1 MICLFNQSDVL
12 DREIVGKGSGA
23 EAPIYALH
31 MMLTAIG
38 REDLM
43 HHLSLDFVV
52 KFVSQI
58 NLNWTSCWIGID
70 GEGHLLTLQLHR
82 ASSLGRTSHLQSV

>member
-1 MICLFNQSDVL
+1 
-12 DREIVGKGSGA
+12 
-23 EAPIYALH
+23 

-58 NLNWTSCWIGID
+58 NLKLDFLLDWHCID

-82 ASSLGRTSHLQSV
+82 ASSLRRTSHLQSV

>member
-1 MICLFNQSDVL
+1 
-12 DREIVGKGSGA
+12 
-23 EAPIYALH
+23 

-58 NLNWTSCWIGID
+58 NLNWTSCWIGIA
-70 GEGHLLTLQLHR
+70 LM
-82 ASSLGRTSHLQSV
+82 VKVIF